1 MKTKEVV
8 SQLNIYYFV
17 IMSLLAQRSAKIAIV
32 KDLGC
37 QTVRCAPSFTRSMT
51 VLPITNYQLAIIN
64 IMYLK
69 TLPLRQFRNYFDQKV
84 AFDAPKT
91 ILVGNNA
98 QGKSNLLEAVELLST
113 LKSHRVGR
121 DRDLILDSKPIGQ
134 IDATLE
140 RQTGPIDLA
149 LTLRCGGRRTLK
161 LNGEPLRRH
170 LDFLSVLNVVQFS
183 CLDLD
188 LVRGGPEGRRNWI
201 DRLVIQLEPIYAHI
215 LQQYNQILRQ
225 RNALLKR
232 SKEIRK
238 AEFSESFDKMQFL
251 APESPELENKENL
264 LIPNSQFPISSSELA
279 LWDAQLATAGAR
291 VIRRRDRI
299 LERLMPLA
307 RNWQIGRASGRD
319 RVSLSAFL
327 LNRSSD
333 LSSELALWD
342 AQLATAGARVI
353 RRRDRILE
361 RLMPLARNWHH
372 SISGSAEVLDVKYE
386 ANIEVGAELIAKD
399 NLEGV
404 RQAFLDKI
412 QKRAIAEQFQG
423 TTLVGPHRDDITFT
437 INNTPARQYASQ
449 GQQRTLVLALKL
461 AELQLIEEVVGE
473 APLLL
478 LDDVLAELDL
488 SRQNQLLET
497 IQERFQTLITTTHLG
512 AFDTQWLRQTQILS
526 VVAGQI
532 NRF

>member
-1 MKTKEVV
+1 
-8 SQLNIYYFV
+8 
-17 IMSLLAQRSAKIAIV
+17 
-32 KDLGC
+32 
-37 QTVRCAPSFTRSMT
+37 
-51 VLPITNYQLAIIN
+51 
-64 IMYLK
+64 MYLK
-69 TLPLRQFRNYFDQKV
+69 TLHLRQFRNYFDQKV

-121 DRDLILDSKPIGQ
+121 DRDLILDSKPSGQ

-140 RQTGPIDLA
+140 RQAGPIDLA
-149 LTLRCGGRRTLK
+149 LTLRSQARRTLK

-251 APESPELENKENL
+251 PPESPEPENKEDL
-264 LIPNSQFPISSSELA
+264 PIPNSQFPI
-279 LWDAQLATAGAR
+279 
-291 VIRRRDRI
+291 
-299 LERLMPLA
+299 P
-307 RNWQIGRASGRD
+307 
-319 RVSLSAFL
+319 
-327 LNRSSD
+327 
-333 LSSELALWD
+333 SSELALWD

-361 RLMPLARNWHH
+361 RLMPLARNWHR
-372 SISGSAEVLDVKYE
+372 SISGSAEVLDVKYD
-386 ANIEVGAELIAKD
+386 ANIEVSSELIAKE

-404 RQAFLDKI
+404 RQAFLEKI

-423 TTLVGPHRDDITFT
+423 TTLVGPHRDDIIFT
-437 INNTPARQYASQ
+437 INSTPARQYASQ

>member
-1 MKTKEVV
+1 
-8 SQLNIYYFV
+8 
-17 IMSLLAQRSAKIAIV
+17 
-32 KDLGC
+32 
-37 QTVRCAPSFTRSMT
+37 
-51 VLPITNYQLAIIN
+51 
-64 IMYLK
+64 MYLK
-69 TLPLRQFRNYFDQKV
+69 TLHLRQFRNYLDQKV

-134 IDATLE
+134 IDAALD
-140 RQTGPIDLA
+140 RQTGSIDLS
-149 LTLRCGGRRTLK
+149 LTLRSQSRRTCK

-183 CLDLD
+183 CLDLE

-225 RNALLKR
+225 RNALLKQSR
-232 SKEIRK
+232 EVRK
-238 AEFSESFDKMQFL
+238 AEFSQNLDKKRFL
-251 APESPELENKENL
+251 EAENPEPENAQDLP
-264 LIPNSQFPISSSELA
+264 IPNSQSPI
-279 LWDAQLATAGAR
+279 
-291 VIRRRDRI
+291 
-299 LERLMPLA
+299 P
-307 RNWQIGRASGRD
+307 
-319 RVSLSAFL
+319 
-327 LNRSSD
+327 
-333 LSSELALWD
+333 SSELALWD

-361 RLMPLARNWHH
+361 RLMPLARNWHS
-372 SISGSAEVLDVKYE
+372 SISGSAEILDVKYDS
-386 ANIEVGAELIAKD
+386 NIQVGPELIASY

-404 RQAFLDKI
+404 RQAFLEKI
-412 QKRAIAEQFQG
+412 QQRAIAEQFQG

-512 AFDTQWLRQTQILS
+512 AFDSQWLRQTQILS
-526 VVAGQI
+526 VVSGQI
-532 NRF
+532 HQF